1 MSIPTHV
8 LLSKLRTAGYTFFS
22 GVPCSIFGDL
32 FGLVAESSGLLTVP
46 AANEGS
52 AVALVAGAAL
62 SGQRGVVALQNS
74 GLGNVINP
82 LTSLLM
88 VNKIPILLLLSV
100 RGHPDEPAD
109 EPQHTIMGANTKALL
124 NQLSIECCDFDGTES
139 GLDRALAQGDDTF
152 HRSAPFALL
161 FRRGQL
167 SECSPDERQVNTVHY
182 GVSVGQA
189 IELIYQQLEPDTLV
203 VSTTGYISRELLRV
217 QDRPTNF
224 YMQGSLGHCSAVAAG
239 VALTSPTRTVLALD
253 GDGGALMHMGIL
265 STIGYAAPQN
275 LIHVVLDNEGY
286 VSTGGQFSTSRTT
299 SLEAVASACGYRT
312 ATRCERAEHITTA
325 LRQCAWRSGPH
336 FVVCKVNR
344 LHPSQLARVTSRYS
358 PLQNKTMFQRG
369 IGICGNE
376 IATTDKMGLVS

>member
-1 MSIPTHV
+1 M
-8 LLSKLRTAGYTFFS
+8 
-22 GVPCSIFGDL
+22 
-32 FGLVAESSGLLTVP
+32 P